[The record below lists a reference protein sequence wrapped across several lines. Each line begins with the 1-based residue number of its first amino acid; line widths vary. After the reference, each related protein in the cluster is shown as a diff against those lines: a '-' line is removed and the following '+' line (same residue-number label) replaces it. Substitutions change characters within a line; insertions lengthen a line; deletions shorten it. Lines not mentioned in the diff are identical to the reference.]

1 MSVFDGSVYRIR
13 ARFDDDPAMG
23 VVTVH
28 TDNPRAYFDGLERA
42 GMAPSAARV
51 HLLKYV
57 IVDTDMNFG
66 ELEDED

>member
-13 ARFDDDPAMG
+13 ARFDDDPEMG

-28 TDNPRAYFDGLERA
+28 TDNPREYFDALVRSGL
-42 GMAPSAARV
+42 APSAARV
-51 HLLKYV
+51 QLLKYV
-57 IVDTDMNFG
+57 IVATDMNFG